1 MLRGPANYVKA
12 GTIYDDR
19 RLAQN
24 SGRHRSSGFGN
35 QCYPWRSQLG
45 YKSRDRTPPASE
57 DGPARDGPDRGAH
70 EAATSPNE
78 LLKQQERAAK
88 AEKELL
94 ELQER
99 FKGKSF
105 LQLE

>member
-1 MLRGPANYVKA
+1 M
-12 GTIYDDR
+12 TIEDWHKILGVIGVLGLAISAILGAVSWVISYEIER
-19 RLAQN
+19 RQQAKMVQLETAQIEA
-24 SGRHRSSGFGN
+24 
-35 QCYPWRSQLG
+35 
-45 YKSRDRTPPASE
+45 RTKQQQVQ
-57 DGPARDGPDRGAH
+57 
-70 EAATSPNE
+70 TE

>member
-1 MLRGPANYVKA
+1 MLRGTANYVKA
-12 GTIYDDR
+12 GTIYDDG

-35 QCYPWRSQLG
+35 QCYPWRSQLVLSHEIERRQQA
-45 YKSRDRTPPASE
+45 KTVQLETAQIEARTKQQQVQ
-57 DGPARDGPDRGAH
+57 
-70 EAATSPNE
+70 TE